1 VIKEVYMSEWYDP
14 EDSDIEIDR
23 DKKEVDI
30 YVTNNQFG
38 SIYITL
44 TFEQIKDIAGKL

>member
-1 VIKEVYMSEWYDP
+1 MSEWYEP
-14 EDSDIEIDR
+14 KEDDIDID
-23 DKKEVDI
+23 KEQEEVDI